1 MSSKKENPVAAFF
14 RIERNAAF
22 VLLTAATLGLLVQN
36 LGGNTSLTAIKD
48 AKLPA
53 LGLHFSTMD
62 WLGEFLMTAFFLLV
76 GLELK
81 RELTHGVFVKRKNIV
96 TPLLAATFGAI
107 TPAAIFWL
115 LNRDTA
121 AAAGW
126 PIPMATDVTFAL
138 AIFGI
143 FGRNLPAQVRIFLL
157 SFAVIDDV
165 IAVLVLAVSGSEINR
180 CWVLYAAISTV
191 AFWFVS
197 RENKF
202 FSRNRALLITAHLL
216 APALA
221 LIAWYCTARSGLQ
234 PAIIGVVL
242 ALLTA
247 PKRIE
252 RLENTLHL
260 PVSMFVLPLFAF
272 FAAAVTLTGEFDFA
286 SPVSIA
292 ILLRPVGKIVGILLG
307 VLIANLLTRGTALR
321 EIKLSDYARVS
332 VLGGIG
338 FTVALL
344 INNSVFNDDASLHNI
359 ATVATLIALL
369 ASMIL
374 GAIVLGTRKKS

>member
-1 MSSKKENPVAAFF
+1 MSSKKENSVVAFF

-22 VLLTAATLGLLVQN
+22 VLLTAAVLGLLTQN
-36 LGGNTSLTAIKD
+36 LGGNATLTSVKD
-48 AKLPA
+48 TNLPA
-53 LGLHFSTMD
+53 LGLNFTAID

-81 RELTHGVFVKRKNIV
+81 RELTAGVFVKRKNII
-96 TPLLAATFGAI
+96 TPLLAATLGA
-107 TPAAIFWL
+107 TVPAAIFWW

-121 AAAGW
+121 AVAGW

-143 FGRNLPAQVRIFLL
+143 FGRNLPTKVRVFLL

-180 CWVLYAAISTV
+180 GWILYAAISTV
-191 AFWFVS
+191 TFWLVS

-202 FSRNRALLITAHLL
+202 VSRNRALLIAAHLL

-247 PKRIE
+247 PKLIE
-252 RLENTLHL
+252 RLENSLHL
-260 PVSMFVLPLFAF
+260 PVSMIVLPLFAF

-307 VLIANLLTRGTALR
+307 VLLANAITRGTTLR
-321 EIKLSDYARVS
+321 EIKLGDYARVS

-344 INNSVFNDDASLHNI
+344 INNTVFSEDASLHNI

-369 ASMIL
+369 ASMIF
-374 GAIVLGTRKKS
+374 GAIALSTRKKI